1 MRTEELIQ
9 MEKESFSDMIGMVIG
24 LLLVPGF
31 GFLALAACYV
41 VNINAESAAGI
52 LACVF
57 FGVVLIGLGAFLGI
71 QDYTD
76 HKKEMT
82 KLMRRLSK

>member
-41 VNINAESAAGI
+41 ANINAESAAGI
-52 LACVF
+52 ISCVF

-76 HKKEMT
+76 HKKKMT
-82 KLMRRLSK
+82 KLMRRMSK

>member
-9 MEKESFSDMIGMVIG
+9 MEKESFSDMIVMVVG

-52 LACVF
+52 LVCVF

>member
-9 MEKESFSDMIGMVIG
+9 MEKESFSDMLGMVIG

-41 VNINAESAAGI
+41 ANINAESAADI
-52 LACVF
+52 LACAFMGLVF
-57 FGVVLIGLGAFLGI
+57 IGLGAFLGI
-71 QDYTD
+71 QDYTE

-82 KLMRRLSK
+82 KLMQRLSK